1 MARWIIVPA
10 WLLMFHWFVQ
20 AMLLVGLIGRGDGT
34 IILHFGVMLCNFTL
48 QVSRMILILGVM
60 PSIS

>member
-1 MARWIIVPA
+1 
-10 WLLMFHWFVQ
+10 MFNWFVQ

-34 IILHFGVMLCNFTL
+34 IILHFGVMLWSFTL
-48 QVSRMILILGVM
+48 QASRIILILGLM